1 MVVEVLAEL
10 RRETAK
16 AERASRTAVW
26 IAWALGSAGTI
37 ALAGVGG
44 FLIAGLGHP

>member
-1 MVVEVLAEL
+1 MLTEL

-26 IAWALGSAGTI
+26 IAWVLGSAGAI
-37 ALAGVGG
+37 ILAGFAGCLLAG
-44 FLIAGLGHP
+44 FMHV